1 MSFILKQF
9 KYVFI
14 KKKLSINLNLHCNK
28 CSWIHVIDYCLD
40 PDFTRCLL
48 LPLVVH
54 RLVWGLQLAP
64 SCEGALRWTGKEFQ
78 TLTRGHLIKSK
89 WTLISDS
96 KYTLDCL
103 CWKCKMSL
111 YWISARRNVRA
122 ALGSCSTCS
131 WRLQSSQLGNR
142 GIQNN
147 NTKKKIQQ
155 SELLYWAS
163 EEESDRQKVALA
175 HCVCQYLH
183 KRNLRSSLWQR
194 EDWNMAQQRAASL
207 QTAT

>member
-14 KKKLSINLNLHCNK
+14 KEKLCINLNLHCNK

-78 TLTRGHLIKSK
+78 TLTHGHLIKSK

-147 NTKKKIQQ
+147 NTKKKNPAKWIII
-155 SELLYWAS
+155 L
-163 EEESDRQKVALA
+163 
-175 HCVCQYLH
+175 
-183 KRNLRSSLWQR
+183 SLWGRKWQAKSSTGPLCMPVFTQKEFEKFPVTER
-194 EDWNMAQQRAASL
+194 RL
-207 QTAT
+207 KHGTATSC